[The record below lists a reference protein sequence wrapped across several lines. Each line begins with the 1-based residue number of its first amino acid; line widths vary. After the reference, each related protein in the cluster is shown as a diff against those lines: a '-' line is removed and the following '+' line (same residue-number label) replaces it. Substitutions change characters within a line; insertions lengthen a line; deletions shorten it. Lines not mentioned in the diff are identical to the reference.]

1 MNILVLHPPRYII
14 MTKIKFYLFRIR
26 KKPHIPVYAK
36 VNAKIY
42 IYIST
47 KVT

>member
-1 MNILVLHPPRYII
+1 MNILVLHPPTYII
-14 MTKIKFYLFRIR
+14 MAKMKFYLFGIR
-26 KKPHIPVYAK
+26 KKPHIPVYTK
-36 VNAKIY
+36 VNTKIY

>member
-1 MNILVLHPPRYII
+1 MA
-14 MTKIKFYLFRIR
+14 KIKFYLFGI
-26 KKPHIPVYAK
+26 KKTPHIPVYAK

-47 KVT
+47 KGT